1 MERDKEVT
9 RLLIGDSQMQ
19 FTNNEYNKIMDSKE
33 FEDWEASI
41 KGLIDYIIDVIDGK
55 VPEDE
60 KDTISEEI
68 FTNLFIRSLNL
79 QDAVKK

>member
-1 MERDKEVT
+1 
-9 RLLIGDSQMQ
+9 MQ